1 MQSIVAE
8 KRDVVGKKTKSLRKQ
23 GFLPAVIYGKGQP
36 SESLAVKE
44 GDFLKLWR
52 SAGES
57 SIVSLDLGGREKKV
71 LIQDVARD
79 PLTDKPVH
87 VDFYIVD
94 MAKKLRVSVPLE
106 FIGESE
112 AVKSGG
118 ILVKVLHALE
128 VEVLPKDLPHTIS
141 VDISKIK
148 NVGESVSVKDI
159 KVPAGVE
166 ILANPKETVVMVEA
180 LKAEEEV
187 KAEEAPLLESI
198 EILSKKPK
206 TEEAEGE
213 AKSDEK
219 AK

>member
-1 MQSIVAE
+1 MHA
-8 KRDVVGKKTKSLRKQ
+8 
-23 GFLPAVIYGKGQP
+23 
-36 SESLAVKE
+36 
-44 GDFLKLWR
+44 
-52 SAGES
+52 
-57 SIVSLDLGGREKKV
+57 
-71 LIQDVARD
+71 
-79 PLTDKPVH
+79 
-87 VDFYIVD
+87 DFYIVD
-94 MAKKLRVSVPLE
+94 MAKKLRVDVPLE

-148 NVGESVSVKDI
+148 NVGESIFVKDI
-159 KVPAGVE
+159 KVPAGVT
-166 ILANPKETVVMVEA
+166 ILANIKETVVMVEA

-206 TEEAEGE
+206 TEETEAEV
-213 AKSDEK
+213 
-219 AK
+219 

>member
-1 MQSIVAE
+1 MDTITAE
-8 KRDVVGKKTKSLRKQ
+8 KRDVFGKKVSNLRKQ
-23 GFLPAVIYGKGQP
+23 GFLPAIIYGKGQP
-36 SESLAVKE
+36 SESLSVKE

-57 SIVSLDLGGREKKV
+57 SIVSLDLGGQEKQV
-71 LIQDVARD
+71 LIQDVAVD
-79 PLTDKPVH
+79 PLTGKPVH
-87 VDFYIVD
+87 ADFYIVD
-94 MAKKLRVSVPLE
+94 MAKKLRVDVPLE

-148 NVGESVSVKDI
+148 NVGESIFVKDI
-159 KVPAGVE
+159 KVPAGVT
-166 ILANPKETVVMVEA
+166 ILANIKETVVMVEA

-206 TEEAEGE
+206 TEETEAEV
-213 AKSDEK
+213 
-219 AK
+219 